1 MLLSYLVFAVEPKNR
16 EKSATPFRKAQMTYS
31 KFFQPVNPRIYT
43 VAILG

>member
-16 EKSATPFRKAQMTYS
+16 AKIVFLFRKTKMINSQI
-31 KFFQPVNPRIYT
+31 FQPFNPRVDT